1 MNFFTYCLDVS
12 INPYV
17 MEREQPEWKLSLW
30 LSTFHDACFAWGKTE
45 IEIVVHMY
53 FTDVAGFTVEVYEW

>member
-1 MNFFTYCLDVS
+1 
-12 INPYV
+12 

-53 FTDVAGFTVEVYEW
+53 FTDVAGFTVEVYEWLVGSD